1 MTAMHSTI
9 CRDRYARAV
18 CSSSLTPRA
27 ESNVAPLDLL
37 GAAGMAAR
45 RQPLGML
52 LQRLRASPTPVAQAV
67 AGAALAERLR
77 AAVRKR
83 QVRRDGVDSE
93 AVAAEALAWWLDP
106 TCLSCGGVKFLA
118 RDARLTARHCPV
130 CAGSGVRPLESRA
143 TSAAE
148 WVLDSIS
155 RHVGQSEAAH
165 RRALA

>member
-1 MTAMHSTI
+1 MHSTI

-45 RQPLGML
+45 REPLGML
-52 LQRLRASPTPVAQAV
+52 LQRLRACPTPVAQSV

-77 AAVRKR
+77 VAVRKR
-83 QVRRDGVDSE
+83 QVRRDGADSE
-93 AVAAEALAWWLDP
+93 RVAAEALAWWLDP
-106 TCLSCGGVKFLA
+106 TCLSCGGVKFQA
-118 RDARLTARHCPV
+118 RDARLTARHCTA
-130 CAGSGVRPLESRA
+130 CSGSGVRALESDA
-143 TSAAE
+143 PAAAD
-148 WVLDSIS
+148 WVLDLIS
-155 RHVGQSEAAH
+155 QQVGQSEAAL